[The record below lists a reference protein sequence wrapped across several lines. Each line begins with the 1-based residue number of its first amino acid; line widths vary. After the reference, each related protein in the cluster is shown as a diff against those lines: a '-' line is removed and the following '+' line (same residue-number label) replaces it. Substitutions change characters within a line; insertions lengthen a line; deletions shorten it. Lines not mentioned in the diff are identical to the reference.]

1 MRHLTFSQ
9 QPDYPICFLV
19 PRIQGGEIQKHYLDP
34 ISLNQDHVLV
44 LDLHLKGKKT
54 SVREMRDYLKQQ
66 IIPTLWDMG
75 VKYVLCSSADY
86 FKLLTGAAKVDASLG
101 YALPCVLDENFTV
114 FFVPDHRTI
123 FYDPPKITAKIKQ
136 ALTAFKEHVE
146 GRYRPPGSDVLHLEE
161 YPESIREITQGL
173 QWLLSMDQDLACD
186 IEGFGLKHWAAGIG
200 SISFSWTQGEGLA
213 FLVDYEPLNTD
224 TKPFGRNVRNEAV
237 RKLLRDFFEAFAKTG
252 RKLIF
257 HNIAYDAYVLIYQLF
272 MEHLCDTKGL
282 LHGLSILLKNWD
294 CTKLISYLATNSCA
308 GNNLSLK
315 DQAQEYAGNYA
326 MGEEIKDILNIPP
339 DMLLR
344 YNLIDASACHYV
356 RKKHWGTVVADQ
368 QETFYEE
375 IFKPATLDVI
385 QMQLTGLPVDMKR
398 VLEVE
403 QIVLKDQR
411 AAEERMFSSPL
422 VHSFNYLRLE
432 RYVETKNAG
441 WKKKRITVT
450 EVMEQLETDED
461 LADEISFNPGSAVQL
476 QELIYDILG
485 LPVLM
490 TTKTGQPST
499 KAADLTDLKAHTED
513 PQILEFLDALLD
525 WSSAAIIMET
535 FIPAL
540 KGAQE
545 YDGWHYLFGNFNL
558 GGTISG
564 RLSSSDPNLQNLP
577 ASSKYAKLIKSCI
590 VAMLGWVFMG
600 LDFASLED
608 RISALTT
615 KDPNKLKV
623 YTDGYDGHSLRAYAY
638 YREQM
643 PDIDASTVEGI
654 NEIQKKYKPLRDK
667 SKNPT
672 FTLTYQGTADTL
684 VRKYKFTPELA
695 ATVEE
700 RYHEL
705 YKVSDDW
712 VADRLLQAGKDG
724 YITAAFGLR
733 VRTPVLAQVIR
744 GNRSTPREGEAEG
757 RSAGNALG
765 QSWCLLNS
773 RAASEFMSKVRSGQ
787 YAEDIRPCAQ
797 IHDAQYYLVREDSEI
812 LAYCNEHLVKA
823 VKWQDHPE
831 IWHDEVKLGGEMG
844 IFYPSWANEITI
856 PNAADAAKIE
866 EVIMD
871 YINKQ
876 QAKG

>member
-19 PRIQGGEIQKHYLDP
+19 PRIQGAEIQKHYLDP
-34 ISLNQDHVLV
+34 ISLNPDHVLV

-54 SVREMRDYLKQQ
+54 TVTEMRAYLKDMV
-66 IIPTLWDMG
+66 IPSLWDMG
-75 VKYVLCSSADY
+75 VKYILCASSDY
-86 FKLLTGAAKVDASLG
+86 FKVLTGAAKVDASLG
-101 YALPCVLDENFTV
+101 YALPCVMDSNFTV
-114 FFVPDHRTI
+114 FYVPDHRTV

-136 ALTAFKEHVE
+136 AMTAFKEHVE
-146 GRYRPPGSDVLHLEE
+146 GVYRPPGSDVLHLEE
-161 YPESIREITQGL
+161 YPESLREIAQSL
-173 QWLLSMDQDLACD
+173 QWLLGMNEDLAYD
-186 IEGFGLKHWAAGIG
+186 IEGFGLKHWLSGIG
-200 SISFSWTQGEGLA
+200 SISFSWGQGEGVA
-213 FLVDYEPLNTD
+213 FLVDYEPLNSK
-224 TKPFGRNVRNEAV
+224 TKPFGRNVRNEPV

-252 RKLIF
+252 RKLIC

-272 MEHLCDTKGL
+272 MENLCDTKGL
-282 LHGLSILLKNWD
+282 LHGLSVLLKNWD
-294 CTKLISYLATNSCA
+294 CTKLITYLATNSCA
-308 GNNLSLK
+308 GNKLSLK

-326 MGEEIKDILNIPP
+326 MGEDIKDILNIPH
-339 DMLLR
+339 DKLLR

-356 RKKHWGTVVADQ
+356 RKKHWSTLVADQ
-368 QETFYEE
+368 QEDFYED

-403 QIVLKDQR
+403 QIVLKDQNE
-411 AAEERMFSSPL
+411 AEEKMFASPL

-432 RYVETKNAG
+432 RYVQKKNET
-441 WKKKRITVT
+441 WKKKRTTVT
-450 EVMEQLETDED
+450 EVMEQLETDES
-461 LADEISFNPGSAVQL
+461 LAEEISFNPGSPLQL
-476 QELIYDILG
+476 QELLYDILG

-499 KAADLTDLKAHTED
+499 KALDLADLKAHTED

-545 YDGWHYLFGNFNL
+545 YGGWHYLFGNFNL

-615 KDPNKLKV
+615 RDPNKLAV
-623 YTDGYDGHSLRAYAY
+623 YTQGFDGHSLRAYAY
-638 YREQM
+638 YTEQM
-643 PDIDASTVEGI
+643 PDIDPNSVDSI
-654 NEIQKKYKPLRDK
+654 NSIQTKYKALRNK

-684 VRKYKFTPELA
+684 IRKYKFTPELA
-695 ATVEE
+695 LIVEE
-700 RYHEL
+700 RYHAL
-705 YKVSDDW
+705 YKVSDAW
-712 VADRLLQAGKDG
+712 VADKLVQAGKDG

-744 GNRSTPREGEAEG
+744 GNKSTPREGEAEG

-773 RAASEFMSKVRSGQ
+773 RAASEFMAKVRSGA
-787 YAEDIRPCAQ
+787 YALDIRPCAQ

-812 LAYCNEHLVKA
+812 LAWCNEHLVEA
-823 VKWQDHPE
+823 VKWQSHPE

-844 IFYPSWANEITI
+844 IFYPSWANEITF
-856 PNAADAAKIE
+856 PNGADAAKIE
-866 EVIMD
+866 DVITD
-871 YINKQ
+871 YLNKQ
-876 QAKG
+876 QSKG

>member
-1 MRHLTFSQ
+1 MKHLTFSQ

-19 PRIQGGEIQKHYLDP
+19 PRIQGAEIQKHYLKP
-34 ISLNQDHVLV
+34 ISLDQDHVLV

-54 SVREMRDYLKQQ
+54 SVREMRDYLKDM

-75 VKYVLCSSADY
+75 VKYILCASSDY
-86 FKLLTGAAKVDASLG
+86 FKVLTGAAKVDASLG
-101 YALPCVLDENFTV
+101 YALPCVMDQNFTV
-114 FFVPDHRTI
+114 FYVPDHRTI
-123 FYDPPKITAKIKQ
+123 FYDPPKITAKITQ
-136 ALTAFKEHVE
+136 ALSAFKDHVE
-146 GRYRPPGSDVLHLEE
+146 GVYHPPGSDVLHLEE
-161 YPESIREITQGL
+161 YPESLREIAQGL
-173 QWLLSMDQDLACD
+173 QWLLSMQEDLACD
-186 IEGFGLKHWAAGIG
+186 IEGFGLKHWLSGIG
-200 SISFSWTQGEGLA
+200 SISFSWTQGEGIA
-213 FLVDYEPLNTD
+213 FLVDYEPLHTT
-224 TKPFGRNVRNEAV
+224 TKPFGRNVRNEPV

-257 HNIAYDAYVLIYQLF
+257 HNIAFDAYVLIYQLF

-282 LHGLSILLKNWD
+282 LHGLSVLLKNWD

-308 GNNLSLK
+308 GNTLSLK

-326 MGEEIKDILNIPP
+326 MGEDIKDILNIPP
-339 DMLLR
+339 DKLLR
-344 YNLIDASACHYV
+344 YNLIDASACHFV
-356 RKKHWGTVVADQ
+356 RKKHWSTVVADQ

-403 QIVLKDQR
+403 QIVLKDQQE
-411 AAEERMFSSPL
+411 AEERMFASPL

-432 RYVETKNAG
+432 RYVQKKNET
-441 WKKKRITVT
+441 WKKKRTTVT
-450 EVMEQLETDED
+450 EVMALIETDEA
-461 LADEISFNPGSAVQL
+461 LAEEISFNPGSPLQL
-476 QELIYDILG
+476 QELLYDILG

-499 KAADLTDLKAHTED
+499 KGADIADLKVHTED
-513 PQILEFLDALLD
+513 PLILEFLDALLD
-525 WSSAAIIMET
+525 WSSAATIMET

-638 YREQM
+638 YTEQM
-643 PDIDASTVEGI
+643 PDIDPTSVDSI
-654 NEIQKKYKPLRDK
+654 NSIQTKYKALRNK

-695 ATVEE
+695 AVVEE
-700 RYHEL
+700 RYHAL
-705 YKVSDDW
+705 YKVSDEW
-712 VADRLLQAGKDG
+712 VADRLVQAGKDG

-773 RAASEFMSKVRSGQ
+773 RAASEFMTKVRSGK

-797 IHDAQYYLVREDSEI
+797 IHDAQYYLVREDLAA
-812 LAYCNEHLVKA
+812 LAYCNEHLVEA
-823 VKWQDHPE
+823 VKWQNHPE
-831 IWHDEVKLGGEMG
+831 IEHDEVKLGGEMG

-856 PNAADAAKIE
+856 PNGADAAKIE
-866 EVIMD
+866 EVITNYM
-871 YINKQ
+871 NKQ
-876 QAKG
+876 SEKD